1 MDPVRPRSQVPS
13 LSLPDI
19 LVSGGRGITLI
30 LEIPV
35 KTKQGEALEGT
46 RPLASPCGPEGTCD
60 LPTGTASREDSL
72 GGAWTQMVQ
81 LRKGCEASI
90 VTRGVEPRGSPR
102 FASSLPCPAWLQG

>member
-35 KTKQGEALEGT
+35 KISQTPDPENDPFLHRPELSLE
-46 RPLASPCGPEGTCD
+46 PLTQQLWTHELGPSLVRTACG
-60 LPTGTASREDSL
+60 
-72 GGAWTQMVQ
+72 V
-81 LRKGCEASI
+81 
-90 VTRGVEPRGSPR
+90 
-102 FASSLPCPAWLQG
+102 